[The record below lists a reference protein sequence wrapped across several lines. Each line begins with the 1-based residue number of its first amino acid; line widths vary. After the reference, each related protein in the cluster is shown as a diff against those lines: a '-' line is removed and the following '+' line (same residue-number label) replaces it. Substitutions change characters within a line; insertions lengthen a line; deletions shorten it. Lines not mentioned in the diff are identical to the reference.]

1 MTVTHSAAMPRLQD
15 EGDRVS
21 APGAYLCKR
30 VVCALARGPNQN
42 AAIVVHGLVG
52 RGKSSALAKIDE
64 CVVGEWWQSCAPV
77 SALPSRVVHME

>member
-15 EGDRVS
+15 EGELVS

-30 VVCALARGPNQN
+30 VVCAGQRSEQN

-64 CVVGEWWQSCAPV
+64 CVVE
-77 SALPSRVVHME
+77 